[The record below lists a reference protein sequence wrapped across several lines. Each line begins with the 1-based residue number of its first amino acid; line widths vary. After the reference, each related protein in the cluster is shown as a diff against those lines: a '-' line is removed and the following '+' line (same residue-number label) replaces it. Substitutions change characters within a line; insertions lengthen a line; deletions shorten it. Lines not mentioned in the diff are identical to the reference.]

1 MSGIVYLLIN
11 PVMPGL
17 TKIGK
22 TNINGLET
30 RLQSLY
36 NTSIPI
42 PFQCFYA
49 CEVEDPDLV
58 EKKLHDA
65 FGDQRVNKKREF
77 FEIDAERVKSVL
89 ELLALNDVTPTE
101 EKFEDADDKVAYEKA
116 SEIRS
121 RINFKMLDI
130 SIGSKL
136 SFSKDENIVATV
148 TTNRTIEYNGEE
160 ISISAAAADILTS
173 QFGYKSRHVSGSDYW
188 TYEGEKLWERRHRL
202 EREG

>member
-1 MSGIVYLLIN
+1 
-11 PVMPGL
+11 MPGL

-22 TNINGLET
+22 TNIDGLET

>member
-22 TNINGLET
+22 TNIDGLET

>member
-1 MSGIVYLLIN
+1 
-11 PVMPGL
+11 
-17 TKIGK
+17 
-22 TNINGLET
+22 
-30 RLQSLY
+30 
-36 NTSIPI
+36 
-42 PFQCFYA
+42 
-49 CEVEDPDLV
+49 
-58 EKKLHDA
+58 
-65 FGDQRVNKKREF
+65 
-77 FEIDAERVKSVL
+77 
-89 ELLALNDVTPTE
+89 
-101 EKFEDADDKVAYEKA
+101 
-116 SEIRS
+116 
-121 RINFKMLDI
+121 MLDI